1 MRLCYTH
8 SLSASA
14 TVHLY
19 WAVEKRQIS
28 ANCRTCNEITTN
40 TETCHVRPSH
50 LTHSLPMT
58 AHNTIMIEIFPLFS
72 NRYHPN
78 VSKCVDIQYTFERQM
93 QHSTS

>member
-28 ANCRTCNEITTN
+28 ANWRTCNEITTN
-40 TETCHVRPSH
+40 TETCHVRLSR

-58 AHNTIMIEIFPLFS
+58 AYNALIPLFS
-72 NRYHPN
+72 NGGH
-78 VSKCVDIQYTFERQM
+78 
-93 QHSTS
+93 